1 MQVRNEMHNI
11 SVNIMY
17 SHSGVFVSRWR
28 GMTVAVKEI
37 HELITNQR
45 NMALF
50 KQEVLVC
57 SRLHHPNILTV
68 CGAVMAEGIPLQMVM
83 ELLEG
88 SVSEVI
94 DAAHTTGSYL
104 TIYEQLSIA
113 IDMTSGISYLHQIR
127 PRPYV
132 HGDVRPSNILVTRD
146 MKVKVGDLGT
156 AHLIESSL
164 SAGPVSQQYLAPER
178 SPRSDGTAASS
189 SLPSDVYSVG
199 VSLIEIFTGVGPI
212 PEVRQTQLDA
222 LANRPNLLML
232 CSRLIDDD
240 PNNRPSAQECFDALK
255 SEFSDSQSRLS
266 ALGLFP
272 TLRLVKG
279 VFGRDS
285 HEVVLSSVF
294 Y

>member
-1 MQVRNEMHNI
+1 
-11 SVNIMY
+11 
-17 SHSGVFVSRWR
+17 
-28 GMTVAVKEI
+28 
-37 HELITNQR
+37 
-45 NMALF
+45 
-50 KQEVLVC
+50 
-57 SRLHHPNILTV
+57 
-68 CGAVMAEGIPLQMVM
+68 MAEGIPLQMVM

-94 DAAHTTGSYL
+94 DAAHTTDSYL

-212 PEVRQTQLDA
+212 AEARQTQLDA

-240 PNNRPSAQECFDALK
+240 PNNRPSSQECFDALK
-255 SEFSDSQSRLS
+255 SEFSDSRSRLS
-266 ALGLFP
+266 ALGIFP
-272 TLRLVKG
+272 LLRLVKG
-279 VFGRDS
+279 VFGRDG
-285 HEVVLSSVF
+285 HKVQLSSSF